1 MYKDDI
7 LNLIEQSPLEIDT
20 EIQMSGRPPTMA
32 NSEFLTNKRAGRLGK
47 KLSLRQSMNTQMII
61 LLLNMDVLNL

>member
-20 EIQMSGRPPTMA
+20 EIQMSGHHYYQG
-32 NSEFLTNKRAGRLGK
+32 SESAPFSGVRNYPILRDNK
-47 KLSLRQSMNTQMII
+47 
-61 LLLNMDVLNL
+61 